1 VRHCCSYVSVSVMN
15 ITVLRAINWRDA
27 AEAASASEACTTVD
41 ELAVRL
47 IDPER
52 DKVPLPLPSQKGS
65 VQ

>member
-1 VRHCCSYVSVSVMN
+1 MN